1 MPSNIPVGYGQAT
14 YSFTH
19 ENLGRPLAITLGV
32 SLPSGPV
39 NPQAVANELMQRFSE
54 TIMTDI
60 DNSVTLTHVD
70 LFIGNGPDPSGSVRS
85 SIPPKVGER
94 SMVSVPLNSA
104 VLVTKQS
111 GRLGRL
117 GRGRFFVPSSVAAT
131 EVSENGNLTGS
142 IVTSLQ
148 SRWFAFHAALT
159 DPEEGTF
166 YSGTLNPVIIHQPP
180 HQDQAPA
187 LITSFLVGSKI
198 GTRGSRLR

>member
-19 ENLGRPLAITLGV
+19 ENLGRPLAITLGID
-32 SLPSGPV
+32 LPAPGAD
-39 NPQAVANELMQRFSE
+39 PQSIANELMYRFGE

-70 LFIGNGPDPSGSVRS
+70 LFIGNGDAPSGSVRS

-131 EVSENGNLTGS
+131 EVSENGTLTTS
-142 IVTSLQ
+142 IVGSLQ
-148 SRWFAFHAALT
+148 ARWLAFWLSLT
-159 DPEEGTF
+159 EPDEGE
-166 YSGTLNPVIIHQPP
+166 YYVGPLPPVLIHQPP
-180 HQDQAPA
+180 HDDQIPTP
-187 LITSFLVGSKI
+187 ITSFLVGSRI
-198 GTRGSRLR
+198 GTRGSRIR